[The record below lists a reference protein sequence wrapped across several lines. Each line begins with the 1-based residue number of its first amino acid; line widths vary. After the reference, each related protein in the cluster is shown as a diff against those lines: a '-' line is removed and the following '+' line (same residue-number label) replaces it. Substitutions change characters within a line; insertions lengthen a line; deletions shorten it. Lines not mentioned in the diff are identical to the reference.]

1 MKLKKLILS
10 IATISVT
17 LMLLSISGFTGEISE
32 NGCMDV
38 MVGKDATV
46 DGSVITSHTVDGWY
60 DSTLCIRV
68 VPGQTFPTGAMADV
82 SYGLVR
88 EELAL
93 PYVIGSIPQVK
104 KTYTYFH
111 DAYSHANEHQLMIG
125 ETTIG
130 QKEVLSTFPPPT
142 GKAIMTIEQLAAFAL
157 QRTDNAKDAILEM
170 GRLAEKWGF
179 LPSCADM
186 GECLTV
192 TDPLEGWVFEIFSVG
207 VAWDPTTGK
216 PGAVWAAQRVP
227 DDEIVCVPNI
237 SRIRELDPSRPDQM
251 ASANYM
257 QEAIDLGIDVYDTS
271 GNFIWQESYTP
282 ALGGWS
288 LSSEWVRIRLHLV
301 YSWAAPSMEWD
312 PYKETQTYPFSIK
325 PEKKVSVQ
333 DVIDLQRSTLTGTVF
348 DMEADPGWLVPGPGG
363 TSVKSPFATPFP
375 GGDLRK
381 LLTIPYH
388 RPAARQGCS
397 FGTVTQAREKILVNG
412 VLEQAPDWIGGVM
425 WFYFDNPHTSIHIP
439 IYVGVQDIPL
449 SWTTFNR
456 TQFSLDTDRWA
467 FMLAD
472 DLVNRRY
479 QDAIVDLRAVRDPL
493 QTKFL
498 NEQST
503 IDENAFNKPNEVQ
516 AKKYLTDYTKNCMKQ
531 ATDAYWD
538 LNWELIAKYTNN
550 TGLTP

>member
-10 IATISVT
+10 IAKVSVA
-17 LMLLSISGFTGEISE
+17 LMLLSISGFTGGLGE

-60 DSTLCIRV
+60 DSDLNIRV
-68 VPGQTFPTGAMADV
+68 ISGQKFPKGAMVDV
-82 SYGLVR
+82 YWGLIR
-88 EELAL
+88 EELDQ
-93 PYVIGSIPQVK
+93 PKKIGEIPQVEQ
-104 KTYTYFH
+104 TYTYFH
-111 DAYSHANEHQLMIG
+111 DAYSHANEHQVLIG
-125 ETTIG
+125 ETTI
-130 QKEVLSTFPPPT
+130 V
-142 GKAIMTIEQLAAFAL
+142 TIEQLAAFAL
-157 QRTDNAKDAILEM
+157 QRTDTARDAIQEM
-170 GRLAEKWGF
+170 GRLAEQYGF
-179 LPSCADM
+179 LPSCAAM

-207 VAWDPTTGK
+207 VAWDPVNFDENNPDTF
-216 PGAVWAAQRVP
+216 GAVWAAQRVP
-227 DDEIVCVPNI
+227 DDEVVCVPNI
-237 SRIRELDPSRPDQM
+237 SRIRVIDLTAPDYFM
-251 ASANYM
+251 ASDNYE
-257 QEAIDLGIDVYDTS
+257 QCAINHGIAVYDTS

-333 DVIDLQRSTLTGTVF
+333 DVINLQRSTLTGTVF
-348 DMEADPGWLVPGPGG
+348 DMEANPAWLVPGPEG
-363 TSVKSPFATPFP
+363 TVVKSPFATPFP
-375 GGDLRK
+375 GRDLRK
-381 LLTIPYH
+381 LLNIPYH

-397 FGTVTQAREKILVNG
+397 FGVVTQARNWL
-412 VLEQAPDWIGGVM
+412 PDPIGGII
-425 WFYFDNPHTSIHIP
+425 WFYFDNPNTSIHVP
-439 IYVGVQDIPL
+439 IYVGVQEIPS

-456 TQFSLDTDRWA
+456 SQFSLEADRWA

-479 QDAIVDLRAVRDPL
+479 QDAIQDLKAVRDPL
-493 QTKFL
+493 QAEFFANQEAVEKKAL
-498 NEQST
+498 ELYNE
-503 IDENAFNKPNEVQ
+503 DPMK
-516 AKKYLTDYTKNCMKQ
+516 AKQYLTEYTHEVMAK
-531 ATDAYWD
+531 ATKAYWD